1 MTVIALPAL
10 DGRKP
15 LAFLA
20 ALGVTRLLTVHDG
33 DDTRLAWDPAD
44 STARIETRHP
54 SLDVV
59 VDRLLAIAH
68 TAADG
73 GVLPG
78 MPADFPPPGAAP
90 DRLRLPQDEL
100 RRYADS
106 LLADGDPD
114 PELEAWLTSLVTDL
128 TVDNAGR
135 CAISLMTAPSGKQSM
150 RTMLEKPLSLVT
162 RNTLEEALTS
172 WKRHPGVT
180 GEYLDHQVLFD
191 AADSGAG
198 ASLERGVPGAT
209 WLALMSYP
217 ALRTTANGSRRITS
231 GWHRKSRAPDTL
243 RYPLWSAAL
252 DLHAVVALIE
262 HPIWDLSINSHL
274 PEEASTFTVFS
285 ICQARRRRLP
295 GRTFDGVLA
304 PRS

>member
-1 MTVIALPAL
+1 MTVLALPAL

-20 ALGVTRLLTVHDG
+20 ALGVTRLLTVYDS
-33 DDTRLAWDPAD
+33 DDARLSWGPAD
-44 STARIETRHP
+44 STARLETSHP
-54 SLDVV
+54 SLDAVV
-59 VDRLLAIAH
+59 ERLLAIAH

-100 RRYADS
+100 RAYADS
-106 LLADGDPD
+106 RLADPD
-114 PELEAWLTSLVTDL
+114 PEREAWLTSLVTDL

-135 CAISLMTAPSGKQSM
+135 CATSLMTAPSGNQSM

-162 RNTLEEALTS
+162 RDTLEEALMS
-172 WKRHPGVT
+172 WKRYPGVT

-191 AADSGAG
+191 ASDSGSG

-217 ALRTTANGSRRITS
+217 ALRTTADGSRRITT
-231 GWHRKSRAPDTL
+231 GWHHRRRAPDTL

-252 DLHAVVALIE
+252 DLHAVVALLE
-262 HPIWDLSINSHL
+262 HPIWELSIDSRI
-274 PEEASTFTVFS
+274 PEEASAFTVFS

-295 GRTFDGVLA
+295 GRNFDGVLA
-304 PRS
+304 PVP